1 MVGGFYV
8 MEEMIAGL
16 DPDRNFVTAGLD
28 PDRNFVT
35 AGFIPD
41 MNVMDQVKFPAAG

>member
-1 MVGGFYV
+1 MVGGSYV

-16 DPDRNFVTAGLD
+16 DPDRNPVTAGLD

-35 AGFIPD
+35 AGSSPD
-41 MNVMDQVKFPAAG
+41 KNVMDQVKFLAAG